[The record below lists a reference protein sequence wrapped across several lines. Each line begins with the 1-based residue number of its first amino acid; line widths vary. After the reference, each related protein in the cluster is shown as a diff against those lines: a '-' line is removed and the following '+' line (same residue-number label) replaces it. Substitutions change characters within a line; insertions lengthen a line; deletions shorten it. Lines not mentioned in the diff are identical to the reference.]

1 MSKRTM
7 LCFSLAALLG
17 FTASAHAVD
26 IDKAASKLGAGS
38 SKDAKPGLGDAL
50 GGNLGFPALGADNV
64 GSAAGVL
71 EYCIKNKYLGNASAE
86 GVKDKLLGKLGGE
99 KEKDAGYQSGLGG
112 MLGGS
117 DGKSFDL
124 SKVSDPIKTKA
135 CDYVLDQAGSLL

>member
-1 MSKRTM
+1 MSKRNM

-71 EYCIKNKYLGNASAE
+71 EYCIKNKY
-86 GVKDKLLGKLGGE
+86 
-99 KEKDAGYQSGLGG
+99 QSGLGG